1 MGESRRFHF
10 QFSPIFL
17 APLIAILCCAIIPIK
32 SLRIESEFIATSLP
46 VGSLPTESSIRRG
59 LSAEASYVA
68 SPSTESN
75 VTVRV
80 NRQNNSI
87 ELDLFGKINEKLKII
102 SYFLV
107 FLCICLICALI
118 AFILILRNTGRD
130 FPYSDKSDLK
140 EQNVC
145 LSDTES
151 Y

>member
-10 QFSPIFL
+10 QFSPIFF
-17 APLIAILCCAIIPIK
+17 APMIAILCCSIIPTK

-80 NRQNNSI
+80 NRQNNSS

-107 FLCICLICALI
+107 FLCVCLMCSLI
-118 AFILILRNTGRD
+118 VFILILRNIGRD
-130 FPYSDKSDLK
+130 FSYSDSK

-145 LSDTES
+145 L
-151 Y
+151 